1 MNMRL
6 ISKWLGAMA
15 VMAAGVFSA
24 QGEVLLGWNV
34 LGLTGT
40 PNATTTTVKH
50 VSLQDGVLTR
60 GPGLGAASGTDGF
73 SANSWTLPSSS
84 TINEAVTSNDYFTF
98 TATAQ
103 SGQTFDATNFSW
115 RATRSGHGP
124 SNFVLRSSVD
134 SFAADLAVFGTTGTA
149 SGRSPRRSI

>member
-1 MNMRL
+1 LGSKEEGKANMNMRL

-73 SANSWTLPSSS
+73 FRQQLDA
-84 TINEAVTSNDYFTF
+84 AV
-98 TATAQ
+98 Q
-103 SGQTFDATNFSW
+103 FD
-115 RATRSGHGP
+115 H
-124 SNFVLRSSVD
+124 
-134 SFAADLAVFGTTGTA
+134 
-149 SGRSPRRSI
+149 